1 MRNTCKTQCK
11 MAYDCDSTVF
21 ALVILSNTTLYDNK
35 LTSIIDI
42 YFYETFSTITQ
53 TFSACAQLF
62 RHPV

>member
-1 MRNTCKTQCK
+1 
-11 MAYDCDSTVF
+11 MACDCDSTVF

-53 TFSACAQLF
+53 TFSARDQLF